1 VGLCEHAGIALR
13 NNKRIGPQHSCFP
26 RSYDSAEYLQ
36 SVFAGLENVPLGVR
50 RKQKMMIRYYPL
62 IANENS
68 ATPKKSL
75 VAEYPDWKALSVFSM

>member
-1 VGLCEHAGIALR
+1 
-13 NNKRIGPQHSCFP
+13 
-26 RSYDSAEYLQ
+26 
-36 SVFAGLENVPLGVR
+36 
-50 RKQKMMIRYYPL
+50 MMIRYYPL